1 MPSVPF
7 LLPLLPAPAGVILW
21 VRQQLQL
28 LLSFTRTCGGDP
40 LNAANIT
47 TGTLLLPAP
56 AGVILTQNANDI
68 KLKAFTRTC
77 GGDPCSLSLGFWL
90 SSFYPHL
97 RG

>member
-1 MPSVPF
+1 M
-7 LLPLLPAPAGVILW
+7 ILW

-56 AGVILTQNANDI
+56 AGVILASTYYGRGRYT
-68 KLKAFTRTC
+68 FTRTC
-77 GGDPCSLSLGFWL
+77 GGDP
-90 SSFYPHL
+90 
-97 RG
+97 